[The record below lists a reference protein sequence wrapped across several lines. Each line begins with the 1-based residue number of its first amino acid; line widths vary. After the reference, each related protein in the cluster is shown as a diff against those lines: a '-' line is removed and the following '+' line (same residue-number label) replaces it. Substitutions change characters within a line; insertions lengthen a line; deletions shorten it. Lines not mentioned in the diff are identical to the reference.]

1 MSTPSSDLRS
11 LMPEHIRKQWDEQD
25 AHKAKLTAQMQRECA
40 DALASIADALRFP
53 NIARADLEIAQKH
66 VMRALSIAA
75 AIDPE
80 EVP

>member
-1 MSTPSSDLRS
+1 MSNPVADIRS
-11 LMPEHIRKQWDEQD
+11 LMPEYIRKQLDEQD
-25 AHKAKLTAQMQRECA
+25 ARKAKLTAQMQRECA

-53 NIARADLEIAQKH
+53 SIARADLEQAQKH

-80 EVP
+80 DS